1 VTAAEYLE
9 KYIKKIKF
17 TIFSPEMI
25 RKMSVVKLVVPDTYN
40 DDGYPIEGGLADT
53 RMGVIDP
60 GLRCKT
66 CGGNIRTCPGHF
78 GSVELIRP
86 VLHPE
91 FGPMV
96 YMLLRSTCRNCRRV
110 LVSKELTDE
119 MIHSLMTHEEITET
133 IIAKV
138 KKVKNCPFCDHEQ
151 TDIKFEKPT
160 AFYEKDRMLLP
171 TEVRDQLAKIPD
183 EDLRLLGF
191 DPEMS
196 RPEWAVITVLMV
208 PPVSVRPSITLET
221 GERSEDDLTHKLV
234 DIMRINQRLEANIN
248 AGAPQLIIEDLWEL
262 LQYHIVTYYNN
273 ESANIPPARHR
284 SGRPLKTLTQRL
296 KGKEG
301 RFRYNL
307 SGKRV
312 NFSARTVVSPD
323 GTLSINQV
331 GIPQYVAREL
341 TVPIH
346 VTDWNLNDC
355 KECVKRTEHPRAV
368 YAVTPDGKRRKI
380 TDANREE
387 IINELAFGWTIERQL
402 KDGDIVLFNR
412 HPSLHRMSIMAHE
425 VKILPGKTFRVAPSV
440 TPPYNADFDGDEMNI
455 HIPQRE
461 EARAEAEMLMKVEDQ
476 IISPRHG
483 HAVIRPTED
492 HISGAYLLTREGATF
507 SEAEAS
513 DMLATCGITE
523 LPKPDEKGG
532 RYSGRHIL
540 SQLLPD
546 DLSMTAK
553 TKLGK
558 ERGGGIVEIKNGKM
572 IKGALDSRS
581 LDELVEMVVANY
593 GSKRGREFIDSVTK
607 IAAYTITT
615 RGFSVSMEGY
625 SVSKEV
631 AQKIASISD
640 KAEREVNSLVMQYQ
654 NKTLERLPGRTLR
667 ETLESN
673 IMAALSKVRE
683 DTGKLI
689 EQEFGLDNSAII
701 MAKIGAR
708 GSLLN
713 VVHMAGIISQQAV
726 RDKRLSRGYRKRVLS
741 HFKPNDISAKARGYI
756 ESNFKKGMNPI
767 EFFFQSMGGRESIV
781 NTAMR
786 TARSGYMQRR
796 FINALQDLSVRN
808 DLTVRDAS
816 GRIVQTLYGGD
827 GKDPMKLKKIGEE
840 LATPV
845 AIPERE

>member
-1 VTAAEYLE
+1 MTAHEYLE

-25 RKMSVVKLVVPDTYN
+25 RKMAVVKLVVPDTYN

-60 GLRCKT
+60 GLRCKS
-66 CGGNIRTCPGHF
+66 CGGTIRTCPGHF
-78 GSVELIRP
+78 GSIELIRP
-86 VLHPE
+86 VVHPE
-91 FGPMV
+91 FAPMI

-110 LVSKELTDE
+110 LVSKEITDE
-119 MIHSLMTHEEITET
+119 MIQSLMTREEITEN

-138 KKVKNCPFCDHEQ
+138 KKVKVCPYCEHEQ

-160 AFYEKDRMLLP
+160 AFYEKEKMFLP

-183 EDLRLLGF
+183 EDLKLLGF
-191 DPEMS
+191 DPELS
-196 RPEWAVITVLMV
+196 RPEWAVLTVLMV

-323 GTLSINQV
+323 GTISINQV
-331 GIPQYVAREL
+331 GVPSQIAREL

-355 KECVKRTEHPRAV
+355 KEFVKRTEHPRAV

-387 IINELAFGWTIERQL
+387 ILTELTFGWTVERQL

-425 VKILPGKTFRVAPSV
+425 VKILPGKTFRVSPSV
-440 TPPYNADFDGDEMNI
+440 TTPYNADFDGDEMNI

-483 HAVIRPTED
+483 HAIIGPTED
-492 HISGAYLLTREGATF
+492 HRTGSYILTREGSTF
-507 SEAEAS
+507 TKGEAS
-513 DMLATCGITE
+513 DMLAFCGITE
-523 LPKPDEKGG
+523 LPKADEKGG
-532 RYSGRHIL
+532 RYSGKLIF

-546 DLSMTAK
+546 DFSITAR

-558 ERGGGIVEIKNGKM
+558 EKGGGTIEIKNGKLVR
-572 IKGALDSRS
+572 GALETRS
-581 LDELVEMVVANY
+581 LEEIVEAMAAAY
-593 GSKRGREFIDSVTK
+593 GNKRTREFIDSSTK
-607 IAAYTITT
+607 LAAYAITT
-615 RGFSVSMEGY
+615 KGFSVSMDGY
-625 SVSKEV
+625 TVSKEI
-631 AQKIASISD
+631 AQKIAVISD
-640 KAEREVNSLVMQYQ
+640 KAEREVNSLVMQYR
-654 NKTLERLPGRTLR
+654 NKTLDREPGRTLR
-667 ETLESN
+667 ETLESR
-673 IMAALSKVRE
+673 IIYTLGKIRDDCA
-683 DTGKLI
+683 KLI
-689 EQEFGLDNSAII
+689 EEDFGIKNPAIL
-701 MAKIGAR
+701 MARIGAR

-713 VVHMAGIISQQAV
+713 VTHMGGIISQQAV
-726 RDKRLSRGYRKRVLS
+726 RNKRLHRGYRKRVLA
-741 HFKPNDISAKARGYI
+741 HFKQNDISAKARGYV
-756 ESNFKKGMNPI
+756 ESNFKKGLNPI
-767 EFFFQSMGGRESIV
+767 EFFFQSMGGRESLV
-781 NTAMR
+781 NTAIR

-796 FINALQDLSVRN
+796 IINALQDLSVHE
-808 DLTVRDAS
+808 DLSVRDSS
-816 GRIVQTLYGGD
+816 GRIVEMLYGGD
-827 GKDPMKLKKIGEE
+827 GKDPMRLKKTGEE

-845 AIPERE
+845 ALPERE

>member
-1 VTAAEYLE
+1 MAQTNDYLE
-9 KYIKKIKF
+9 KFVKKIKF
-17 TIFSPEMI
+17 TIFSPEMV
-25 RKMSVVKLVVPDTYN
+25 RKMAVVKLVVPDTYN

-78 GSVELIRP
+78 GSIELIRP

-96 YMLLRSTCRNCRRV
+96 YMLLRSTCRSCRRV
-110 LVSKELTDE
+110 LVSKDVTDE
-119 MIHSLMTHEEITET
+119 MIHSLMTHDEITET
-133 IIAKV
+133 VIAKV
-138 KKVKNCPFCDHEQ
+138 KKVKVCPFCEHEQ

-183 EDLRLLGF
+183 DDLRLLGF

-196 RPEWAVITVLMV
+196 RPEWAVITALMV

-262 LQYHIVTYYNN
+262 LQYHIVTYFNN

-331 GIPQYVAREL
+331 GVPPYVADAL
-341 TVPIH
+341 TVPIN
-346 VTDWNLNDC
+346 VTDWNINDC
-355 KECVKRTEHPRAV
+355 KEFVKRTEHPRAI

-387 IINELAFGWTIERQL
+387 ILNELAFSWIVERQL
-402 KDGDIVLFNR
+402 KDGDVVLFNR

-455 HIPQRE
+455 HVPQRE

-492 HISGAYLLTREGATF
+492 HISGSYLLTREGSSFAAT
-507 SEAEAS
+507 EAA
-513 DMLATCGITE
+513 DVLATCGIFE
-523 LPKPDEKGG
+523 LPKADEKGG
-532 RYSGRHIL
+532 RYSGKLIF
-540 SQLLPD
+540 SQLLPEG
-546 DLSMTAK
+546 LNMTAK

-558 ERGGGIVEIKNGKM
+558 EGEKMIEIKNGKM
-572 IKGALDSRS
+572 VKGVLDSRS
-581 LDELVEMVVANY
+581 LDEVVETIITNFGA
-593 GSKRGREFIDSVTK
+593 KRGREFIDSVTK

-615 RGFSVSMEGY
+615 KGFSVSMDGY
-625 SVSKEV
+625 TVSKENG
-631 AQKIASISD
+631 QKIAAISD
-640 KAEREVNSLVMQYQ
+640 RAEREVNSLVMQYQ
-654 NKTLERLPGRTLR
+654 NKTLEREPGRTPR
-667 ETLESN
+667 ETLETRVMS
-673 IMAALSKVRE
+673 ALSKVRE
-683 DTGKLI
+683 DTAKLI
-689 EQEFGLDNSAII
+689 EQEFGIKNNSIV

-708 GSLLN
+708 GSMLN
-713 VVHMAGIISQQAV
+713 VTHMAGIISQQAV
-726 RDKRLSRGYRKRVLS
+726 RSKRLRRGYRKRVLS
-741 HFKPNDISAKARGYI
+741 HFKQNDIGAKARGYI
-756 ESNFKKGMNPI
+756 ESNFKKGLSPI
-767 EFFFQSMGGRESIV
+767 EFFFNSMGGRESLV
-781 NTAMR
+781 NTAIR

-796 FINALQDLSVRN
+796 LINALQDLSVHD

-816 GRIVQTLYGGD
+816 GKIVQTIYGGD
-827 GKDPMKLKKIGEE
+827 GKDPMRLRKIGEE

-845 AIPERE
+845 AQPERE